1 MQSQKLSMEG
11 PSFSRIVAGAWR
23 WTLEQAQVEQLIQA
37 SLENDITTFD
47 HADIYGDYSNEEI
60 FGRVLKNA
68 SALRDQMQIV
78 TKCGIRLLS
87 AKRPEHKIKHYDTSR
102 QHIVNSVEASLKNLA
117 TDHIDLLLIHR
128 PDPLLDPAVVA
139 ETFSLLR
146 QSGKVLHFGV
156 SNFTTSQFD
165 VLQAYMPT
173 PLVTNQLEIS
183 LFHHQL
189 LFDGTVDGLMREGI
203 APMAWSPLGGGKPFG
218 EQHGLMQQLEGIAR
232 KYEANVSQLLMAWLL
247 RHPSRMVVVA
257 GTTKTERIREAAEAT
272 RIELDRQDW
281 FEMLKL
287 VRGADVP

>member
-1 MQSQKLSMEG
+1 MQTQSLTKGG

-23 WTLEQAQVEQLIQA
+23 WTIDHTQVEQLIRV
-37 SLENDITTFD
+37 SLENGITTFD

-60 FGRVLKNA
+60 FGRVLKGA

-87 AKRPEHKIKHYDTSR
+87 AKRPEHTIKHYDTSR

-128 PDPLLDPAVVA
+128 PDPLMDPAEVA
-139 ETFSLLR
+139 ETFGLLR

-156 SNFTTSQFD
+156 SNFTTSQFQM
-165 VLQAYMPT
+165 LQAYMST
-173 PLVTNQLEIS
+173 PLVTNQLELS

-189 LFDGTVDGLMREGI
+189 LFDGTVDMLMRDSI
-203 APMAWSPLGGGKPFG
+203 SPMAWSPLGGGKPFG
-218 EQHGLMQQLEGIAR
+218 EQQGLVQQLESIAR
-232 KYEANVSQLLMAWLL
+232 KYEATVSQLLMAWLL

-257 GTTKTERIREAAEAT
+257 GTTKTERVKEAAAAVN
-272 RIELDRQDW
+272 IELDRQDW

-287 VRGADVP
+287 ARGTDVA